1 MMDEEMALAI
11 KNWEK
16 EYLQVNR
23 KRLTNQQV
31 EILEGRELKS
41 NEGMIFGQMYSDW
54 TQSKG
59 YDECHYNERHCKLLT
74 LVRTLL

>member
-41 NEGMIFGQMYSDW
+41 IEGMVFGQMYSDW
-54 TQSKG
+54 KKSKG
-59 YDECHYNERHCKLLT
+59 YEE
-74 LVRTLL
+74 

>member
-1 MMDEEMALAI
+1 MLVMMDEEMALAI

-41 NEGMIFGQMYSDW
+41 NEGMVFGQMYSDW
-54 TQSKG
+54 KKSKG
-59 YDECHYNERHCKLLT
+59 YEE
-74 LVRTLL
+74 

>member
-1 MMDEEMALAI
+1 MMDEETMLAI

-23 KRLTNQQV
+23 KQLTDQQV

-41 NEGMIFGQMYSDW
+41 NEGMVFGQMYADW
-54 TQSKG
+54 KKTKG
-59 YDECHYNERHCKLLT
+59 YDVKR
-74 LVRTLL
+74 

>member
-1 MMDEEMALAI
+1 MDEEMALAI

-41 NEGMIFGQMYSDW
+41 NEGMVFGQMYADW
-54 TQSKG
+54 KRSKG
-59 YDECHYNERHCKLLT
+59 YEE
-74 LVRTLL
+74 

>member
-1 MMDEEMALAI
+1 MMDEEMMLAI
-11 KNWEK
+11 QNWEK

-23 KRLTNQQV
+23 KQLTNQQV

-54 TQSKG
+54 KKSKG
-59 YDECHYNERHCKLLT
+59 YEE
-74 LVRTLL
+74 